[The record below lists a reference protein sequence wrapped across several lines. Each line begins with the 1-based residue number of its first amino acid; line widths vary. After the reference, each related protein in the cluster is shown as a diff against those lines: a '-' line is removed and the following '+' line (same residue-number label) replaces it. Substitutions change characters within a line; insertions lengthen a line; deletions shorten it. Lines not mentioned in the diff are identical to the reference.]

1 MSILA
6 TLTDARDQLL
16 AADITATLDPRQLT
30 TLPGVWVRLDGLSGP
45 TLERPYTVALVTVFV
60 VVKPLDVE
68 RDLTALEPLLDQVV
82 AIIPPMTDP
91 RLVALQL
98 PGGGTPCPAMSY
110 THDLTIDD

>member
-1 MSILA
+1 MSVLS
-6 TLTDARDQLL
+6 TLTDARDLVQ
-16 AADITATLDPRQLT
+16 AADITATLDPRQLA
-30 TLPGVWVRLDGLSGP
+30 TLPGVWIRLDVLKGP
-45 TLERPYTVALVTVFV
+45 TLSQQFSLASVTVFC

-68 RDLTALEPLLDQVV
+68 RDLAALEPLLDAVA

-91 RLVALQL
+91 RMVALQL